1 MDFFGGEGGGSQWML
16 IIPLIVL
23 IVFSIFM
30 RRRKSENSPQ
40 DIVMSLISDL
50 HSNQR
55 VVEQFES
62 QTRPTKLKI
71 GSWQRNRDKI
81 GFLDETTRSN
91 VSNFFKMAEDF
102 NLQMDT
108 AKRYKTTSY
117 LSGMNTEKMREPLT
131 KSIEGLQE
139 WLKVNMQQMGPG
151 TGNQGCMG
159 GGSGRQGC
167 LPGMGGG

>member
-1 MDFFGGEGGGSQWML
+1 MDFFGGEGGSSQWTL

-30 RRRKSENSPQ
+30 RRRKSENNPQ

-55 VVEQFES
+55 IIEQLNT
-62 QTRPTKLKI
+62 QMRPTKLKI
-71 GSWQRNRDKI
+71 GSWQRNMDKI
-81 GFLDETTRSN
+81 GFLDEATRSN
-91 VSNFFKMAEDF
+91 VTNFFRMAEDF

-117 LSGMNTEKMREPLT
+117 ISGINTERMKEPLA
-131 KSIEGLQE
+131 KSREGLQE

-151 TGNQGCMG
+151 A
-159 GGSGRQGC
+159 GRQGC